1 MKKLIL
7 TLVIFLLGTITYAQE
22 EAMEQ
27 AEKSK
32 KELRAEKKAA
42 KKVERQAADAE
53 ALVKS
58 NALLASKQW
67 VLEATRVYN
76 KSGRS
81 FNLDPNINFVSIQ
94 EKDGVVQL
102 SFTGLVGWNGVG
114 GITLEGN
121 VTRYEFKEPRKEG
134 IGASVKAFMMTA
146 PRSVDIDIRISSGNF
161 ADATI
166 RSNTTSGR
174 IRFTGTLVHPSESS
188 VYKGQRRL

>member
-1 MKKLIL
+1 MKKLIF

-32 KELRAEKKAA
+32 KELRAEKKTA
-42 KKVERQAADAE
+42 KKAERQAANAE

-58 NALLASKQW
+58 NSLLASKQW
-67 VLEATRVYN
+67 VLEATRVYS

-102 SFTGLVGWNGVG
+102 SFSGLVGWNGIG

-121 VTRYEFKEPRKEG
+121 VTKYEVREPKKEG
-134 IGASVKAFMMTA
+134 TGASVKAFMMSA
-146 PRSVDIDIRISSGNF
+146 PRSVDIEIRISSGSF

-174 IRFTGTLVHPSESS
+174 IRFTGQLVHPAESS
-188 VYKGQRRL
+188 VYKGQRRF

>member
-32 KELRAEKKAA
+32 KELRAKKKAT

-102 SFTGLVGWNGVG
+102 SFTGLVGWNGIG

-134 IGASVKAFMMTA
+134 TGASVKAFYDD
-146 PRSVDIDIRISSGNF
+146 RSS
-161 ADATI
+161 
-166 RSNTTSGR
+166 
-174 IRFTGTLVHPSESS
+174 
-188 VYKGQRRL
+188 

>member
-1 MKKLIL
+1 MFTLIL
-7 TLVIFLLGTITYAQE
+7 MLLGITVYAQE
-22 EAMEQ
+22 EAMEE

-42 KKVERQAADAE
+42 KKVERQAANEE
-53 ALVKS
+53 ALMKS
-58 NALLASKQW
+58 NALLAGKQW
-67 VLEATRVYN
+67 VLEATRVYG

-94 EKDGVVQL
+94 EKEGVVQL
-102 SFTGLVGWNGVG
+102 SFSGLVGWNGIG

-121 VTRYEFKEPRKEG
+121 VTKYEVKEPKKEG
-134 IGASVKAFMMTA
+134 TGASVNAFMMSA
-146 PRSVDIDIRISSGNF
+146 PRSVEIDIRISSGNF

-174 IRFTGTLVHPSESS
+174 IRFTGQLIHPSESS
-188 VYKGQRRL
+188 VYKGQRRF

>member
-1 MKKLIL
+1 MKKLML
-7 TLVIFLLGTITYAQE
+7 TLILMLLGITVYAQE

-32 KELRAEKKAA
+32 KELRAEKKTA

-102 SFTGLVGWNGVG
+102 SFSGL
-114 GITLEGN
+114 
-121 VTRYEFKEPRKEG
+121 
-134 IGASVKAFMMTA
+134 
-146 PRSVDIDIRISSGNF
+146 
-161 ADATI
+161 
-166 RSNTTSGR
+166 
-174 IRFTGTLVHPSESS
+174 
-188 VYKGQRRL
+188 